1 MDGLVNSIFRFFL
14 PSEISLKSE
23 KILKNIALML
33 GILSAIAIIFD
44 WYPLTMF
51 LSFPFCLIWI
61 YCAWLNTE
69 PQLKWVNL
77 IFLLIYSYG
86 ISRYFLGV
94 LNLLFFN
101 NNLEFQS
108 SFKLIINVIKT
119 SVYKERTIE
128 WE

>member
-1 MDGLVNSIFRFFL
+1 MDNFVNNFFIRL
-14 PSEISLKSE
+14 FPSNISKEVE

-33 GILSAIAIIFD
+33 GVLSAIAIIFD

-61 YCAWLNTE
+61 YCAWLHTE

-86 ISRYFLGV
+86 IFRYFWGADG
-94 LNLLFFN
+94 
-101 NNLEFQS
+101 
-108 SFKLIINVIKT
+108 
-119 SVYKERTIE
+119 
-128 WE
+128 

>member
-1 MDGLVNSIFRFFL
+1 MESLVNSIFRFFL

-44 WYPLTMF
+44 WYPLIMF

-61 YCAWLNTE
+61 YCAWLHTE
-69 PQLKWVNL
+69 PKLKWVNL

-86 ISRYFLGV
+86 IALYFLGV
-94 LNLLFFN
+94 
-101 NNLEFQS
+101 
-108 SFKLIINVIKT
+108 
-119 SVYKERTIE
+119 
-128 WE
+128 